1 MLLTTER
8 FRLEG
13 REIDFDL
20 ERKKSVRRNI
30 HIRFEDDGRMRVSA
44 PLRSSKKSIHV
55 ALSGMHDQIAQLRR
69 EVRERSRD
77 IPSVR
82 YRQGAQH
89 LYLGRRYPLEIWRGC
104 GLRPLISL
112 RSDRIE
118 VQLGEWGEE
127 AVRDALLAWYRCQ
140 AAGYFSMRILQVAAR
155 ARWLRGV
162 PFELRL
168 RRMKRSWGTCS
179 SGGTITLNPLLIK
192 APPPYIDYVMAHE
205 LCHLRQMNHSADF
218 YRLLERLIPNWQT
231 LRNALNERSHI
242 YLRW

>member
-1 MLLTTER
+1 MLLTTEH

-20 ERKKSVRRNI
+20 ERKKTVRRNI
-30 HIRFEDDGRMRVSA
+30 HIRFEDNGRMCVSA

-82 YRQGAQH
+82 YRQGALH

-104 GLRPLISL
+104 GLRPLLSL

-140 AAGYFSMRILQVAAR
+140 AASYFSLRIRQVAAR
-155 ARWLRGV
+155 TRWLSGV

-179 SGGTITLNPLLIK
+179 SGGMITLSPLLIK

-205 LCHLRQMNHSADF
+205 LCHLREMNHSADF